1 MSMLDSIQGMSSS
14 LLKNFSKAPGVDAQ
28 ALKDI
33 QSAQSPGEV
42 DFSKALKAFGVPEA
56 PNVDAMQKATEAAQA
71 QIQGMIDRTPIRIG
85 GGGPNVED
93 VIGSVVN
100 YVDGK
105 QKVAESA
112 ARDIF
117 VGKSDNVHGAMIARE
132 EAKLAFSLL
141 VEVRNT
147 AVESVQELM
156 RINIG

>member
-1 MSMLDSIQGMSSS
+1 MLDSIQGLSSS
-14 LLKNFSKAPGVDAQ
+14 LLKNFSKAPGADAQ
-28 ALKDI
+28 ALNG
-33 QSAQSPGEV
+33 AQSGKGPGGV
-42 DFSKALKAFGVPEA
+42 DFSQTLKAFGVPEA
-56 PNVDAMQKATEAAQA
+56 PSAEAMQKATEAAQS
-71 QIQGMIDRTPIRIG
+71 QIQGMIDRTPVRIG
-85 GGGPNVED
+85 GGGPKFED
-93 VIGSVVN
+93 VIGGVVN

-147 AVESVQELM
+147 AIESIQELM
-156 RINIG
+156 RINVG